1 VFIVGAAQGILLSI
15 FLLKKKENQT
25 ANRLLG
31 ILMIIF
37 AIDLLNG
44 AAYLTGLI
52 KYFPWTMA
60 LSNTFPYLYG
70 PMVFL
75 YVKILTEGDNKF
87 RFNYAFH
94 FIPFV
99 LTQIYGLLYFYF
111 EGAEYQLSILDFNT
125 PAPWHIKL
133 IGDIIPIHGITY
145 VVLTIIE
152 SYRYNRKIKQSFSN
166 LAKINLAWIRLFI
179 IGTVAVWFI
188 VIVAYMLNFIFGEEL
203 QANILIY
210 ISMTILLYS
219 LGIKSLQ
226 QPQVS
231 FELLQ
236 LNNDKKTPQYKKSGL
251 NEKVAEKIISSV
263 NKLMEEEKLY
273 LNSQLSLSEL
283 SEKVGVSTHNL
294 SEVINTKL
302 GKNFYDFV
310 NSFRIEEV
318 IKMLKDKK
326 YLNYSL
332 LGIGYEAGFSSKSA
346 FYSSFKKITGSTPT
360 QYRKSISS

>member
-1 VFIVGAAQGILLSI
+1 
-15 FLLKKKENQT
+15 
-25 ANRLLG
+25 
-31 ILMIIF
+31 
-37 AIDLLNG
+37 
-44 AAYLTGLI
+44 
-52 KYFPWTMA
+52 
-60 LSNTFPYLYG
+60 
-70 PMVFL
+70 
-75 YVKILTEGDNKF
+75 
-87 RFNYAFH
+87 
-94 FIPFV
+94 
-99 LTQIYGLLYFYF
+99 
-111 EGAEYQLSILDFNT
+111 
-125 PAPWHIKL
+125 
-133 IGDIIPIHGITY
+133 
-145 VVLTIIE
+145 
-152 SYRYNRKIKQSFSN
+152 
-166 LAKINLAWIRLFI
+166 
-179 IGTVAVWFI
+179 
-188 VIVAYMLNFIFGEEL
+188 
-203 QANILIY
+203 
-210 ISMTILLYS
+210 MTILLYS
-219 LGIKSLQ
+219 LGVKSLQ

-231 FELLQ
+231 FELLE

-263 NKLMEEEKLY
+263 NNLMEEEKLY